1 MEIHLKIQFSICR
14 RESTASTSVAGM
26 SGFAALQT
34 RGPFTYLPSRW
45 VVVVKAVVVVVVIMV
60 VVVLVVVV
68 IVETVEV
75 VMVAIV
81 TPT

>member
-14 RESTASTSVAGM
+14 RESTASTSVVGM
-26 SGFAALQT
+26 SGFAALRT

-60 VVVLVVVV
+60 VVVLVAVVVV
-68 IVETVEV
+68 IMA
-75 VMVAIV
+75 VMVMVVV